1 MYNYDLTKSSIN
13 LPIKLKLG
21 TNEIDFVASLD
32 TGATFCIFERLFGE
46 EIGLIIEQGH
56 KTFIRTALG
65 KFTAYGHT
73 VTMDILDYSFESF
86 VYFAENE
93 SFSHNVLGRNGF
105 LSKINLGLIDYDGK
119 IFLNSYDTDIK

>member
-1 MYNYDLTKSSIN
+1 MYSYDLTKSSIN
-13 LPIKLKLG
+13 LPVKLKLG
-21 TNEIDFVASLD
+21 ENEIDFVASLD

-46 EIGLIIEQGH
+46 ELGLIVEQGH

-73 VTMDILDYSFESF
+73 VVINILDYSFEAV

-93 SFSHNVLGRNGF
+93 SFTHNVLGRNGF
-105 LSKINLGLIDYDGK
+105 LNKVNLGLVDYDGK
-119 IFLNSYDTDIK
+119 IFLNSYNIDT